1 MLKQWFDENV
11 TMADII
17 LLSIVLL
24 GVIALVVGAKEIVT
38 AAMGS
43 ASTYLVKD
51 KSRRT
56 KQIEQEIKEERVVHD
71 QEIESAVDGAS
82 VGNSV
87 TYVNQL
93 LDRLRSGERGHGG
106 DA

>member
-24 GVIALVVGAKEIVT
+24 GVIALIVGAKEIVT

-56 KQIEQEIKEERVVHD
+56 KQIEQDIKEERITHD
-71 QEIESAVDGAS
+71 QEIESAVNGAN

>member
-24 GVIALVVGAKEIVT
+24 GIIALIVGAKEIVT

-56 KQIEQEIKEERVVHD
+56 KQIEQDIKEERITHEM
-71 QEIESAVDGAS
+71 EIETAVSGAR
-82 VGNSV
+82 VDDSV

-93 LDRLRSGERGHGG
+93 LDRLRNGERRYGG

>member
-24 GVIALVVGAKEIVT
+24 GAIALVVGAKEIVT

-56 KQIEQEIKEERVVHD
+56 KQIEQDIKEERITHEM
-71 QEIESAVDGAS
+71 EIETAVSGAR
-82 VGNSV
+82 VDDSV

-93 LDRLRSGERGHGG
+93 LDRLRNGERRYGG

>member
-17 LLSIVLL
+17 LLSIVFL
-24 GVIALVVGAKEIVT
+24 GVIALIVGANEVVT

-56 KQIEQEIKEERVVHD
+56 KQLEQEIKEERVAHEV
-71 QEIESAVDGAS
+71 EIETAISGARVDD
-82 VGNSV
+82 SV

-93 LDRLRSGERGHGG
+93 LDRLRSGERRYGG

>member
-17 LLSIVLL
+17 LLSIVFL
-24 GVIALVVGAKEIVT
+24 GVIALIVGAKEIVT

-71 QEIESAVDGAS
+71 AEIENAVADAH

-93 LDRLRSGERGHGG
+93 LDRLRSGERRYGG